1 MKLNTIAII
10 TIINFTG
17 GVGPMTVA
25 MLMRNTFIAAKKLA
39 ETRKQKKLNK

>member
-1 MKLNTIAII
+1 MTFI
-10 TIINFTG
+10 TIHFNISQG

-39 ETRKQKKLNK
+39 VERR